1 MSSSPPGS
9 TRIYWS
15 QGYTLDPTGVC
26 IWPFSSYRARWADL
40 ERIEYLPY
48 PQNGKW
54 QFRFRLSFAGAKRR
68 RLSLTRGGGS
78 QGLCAVATMLRW
90 IGDSGAKVSGWDE
103 SGVEQILSAAAR
115 LEEIG
120 PSSTDRSDTDVFRRA
135 EVALVSLQIKEAINA
150 CAAII
155 ERGSE
160 QATAAARLKIKGE
173 LLAGRVENALDTL
186 AELIRRHPE
195 EIEAR
200 ALLAFHLVNAGDK
213 RGLQLAGAVLDCA
226 MAKHPSLALI
236 VAAYHLRRKEW
247 DQTAGMLDRLRSS
260 GVALSDDDRE
270 FSARIQAGLERLRND
285 PKQARR
291 QLTFDLVKFRLR
303 TWWPGLA
310 IGVLVLWP
318 LCTVGPIFVRESWHL
333 LQLRER
339 GAKADIVHVYRARD
353 SIGERQHF
361 LTSIAYEFA
370 PDRSRVNPISLRE
383 PNQLSGEEYRALSA
397 MIDARIRGEM
407 PRGWYRGESL
417 IFEGTAKEIRAKPVD
432 QFVTYLP
439 ENPNVNAIGPITGS
453 RIWLTWVGAPMA
465 VLPSLLLVGVFGWI
479 SAREFLQRR
488 RRQLRG
494 FDPAQPVT

>member
-68 RLSLTRGGGS
+68 QLSLTRGGGA

-120 PSSTDRSDTDVFRRA
+120 PSSTDRSDADVFRRA
-135 EVALVSLQIKEAINA
+135 EVALVSLQINEAINA

-270 FSARIQAGLERLRND
+270 FSARIQADLERLRND

>member
-68 RLSLTRGGGS
+68 QLSLTRGGGA

-270 FSARIQAGLERLRND
+270 FSARIQADLERLRND

>member
-68 RLSLTRGGGS
+68 RLSLRRGGGS

-465 VLPSLLLVGVFGWI
+465 VLPSLLLVVVFGWI

-494 FDPAQPVT
+494 FDPAQPVA

>member
-1 MSSSPPGS
+1 
-9 TRIYWS
+9 
-15 QGYTLDPTGVC
+15 
-26 IWPFSSYRARWADL
+26 
-40 ERIEYLPY
+40 
-48 PQNGKW
+48 
-54 QFRFRLSFAGAKRR
+54 
-68 RLSLTRGGGS
+68 
-78 QGLCAVATMLRW
+78 MLRW

-270 FSARIQAGLERLRND
+270 FSARIQADLERLRND